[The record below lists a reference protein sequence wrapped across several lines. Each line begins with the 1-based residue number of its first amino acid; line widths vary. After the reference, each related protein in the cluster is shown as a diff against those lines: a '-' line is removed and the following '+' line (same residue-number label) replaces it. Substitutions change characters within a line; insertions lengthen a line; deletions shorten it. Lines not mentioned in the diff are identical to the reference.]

1 MNDHLEARLTDL
13 ATALA
18 YPPTPDLATV
28 VGSRLRAQAVTQG
41 ARLRLLPSNR
51 SWRRSLLLAAALVLL
66 VVGSA
71 LAVRFGLELLS
82 IEFGPIPTQVPATA
96 SLPPPAVSGANLG
109 LGRKVGLEQADETS
123 DFDLLIPELLGPPDA
138 VYVSDVV
145 LRGQVAYVYAPRD
158 DLPESA
164 LLDGAGLLVTQN
176 LGESDGGLAHKI
188 VDSSAATVVA
198 VEVDGAAGLW
208 ISGAPHVFWYLAPD
222 GSFISESRRLAGD
235 TLAWER
241 DGVLYRIEGVID
253 LERAVEIAR
262 SLR

>member
-1 MNDHLEARLTDL
+1 MSDQLEALLADL
-13 ATALA
+13 APTVAF
-18 YPPTPDLATV
+18 PPTPDLASAV
-28 VGSRLRAQAVTQG
+28 AIRLRA
-41 ARLRLLPSNR
+41 RPRLLPLRPSV
-51 SWRRSLLLAAALVLL
+51 RRSLLLAAALAML

-82 IEFGPIPTQVPATA
+82 IEFGPIPTEAPATA
-96 SLPPPAVSGANLG
+96 SPAPAGALGANLG
-109 LGRKVGLEQADETS
+109 LGRRISLDHADETS
-123 DFDLLIPELLGPPDA
+123 GFDVLVPDLLGAPDA
-138 VYVSDVV
+138 AYVSDIT
-145 LRGQVAYVYAPRD
+145 LRGQIAFIYAPRD
-158 DLPESA
+158 DIPASD

-253 LERAVEIAR
+253 LERAVDIAGSMR
-262 SLR
+262 